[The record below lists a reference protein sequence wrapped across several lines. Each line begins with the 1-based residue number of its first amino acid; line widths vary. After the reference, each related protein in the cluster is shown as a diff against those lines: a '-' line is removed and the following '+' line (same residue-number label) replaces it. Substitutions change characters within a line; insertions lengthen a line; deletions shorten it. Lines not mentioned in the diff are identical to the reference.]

1 VVACLIY
8 IVLHVIKIECTS
20 FIRVPESMRV
30 LQFKLYLTT
39 WCVGC
44 LLMATGMQ
52 ADARSQVKLQLKWH
66 HQFQFAGY
74 YAALEKGYYRQENLD
89 VEIIEGGKQRP
100 PVKQLLAGAA
110 TYAIGDSDIL
120 IDRVAGKPIV
130 AIASTFQHSPYVLL
144 SLREQQIFSPQDLIG
159 KRIMLSNGLGEA
171 QFIAMMNKQGID
183 MKLLKIVP
191 HTWNLNDLTQGKVD
205 VMSAYASV
213 EPIQLE
219 LQGYSPAILSTQKFG
234 VDFYGDILF
243 TTEQEIRTH
252 PERVEAFLRATKKGW
267 NYAFSH
273 PEELAD
279 LILKKESVSKNGITH
294 DTLLREAYAMRPY
307 VMSDIV
313 EVGHMNQERW
323 AHIAKTLSDLNMI
336 PKRYVLDGFIYH
348 PKSNMDASAAR
359 WLGGLGLALL
369 ALIGT
374 VSVWNLQIRRKVR
387 IRTKALQDEVLRR
400 EHAEELLKI
409 AGEAAR
415 LGGWILELEEQ
426 RVLWSDEVAAIHDLP
441 AGYTPSIE
449 EGVSYF
455 VPEHRH
461 IIQKAVHDCIHQGE
475 PYDLE
480 LEKIT
485 ALGRRI
491 WVRTIGQP
499 VRDAYGNIVRL
510 QGAFQDIS
518 ERKKLEAFK
527 MGQRAILEKIAVD
540 ATLSEILHA
549 AVALIEA
556 QFPHCLCSV
565 MLLDHD
571 EMHLADGVSIKLD
584 SRYVA
589 QLHGLTIGARAGS
602 CGTAAYEKRRVVVTD
617 IAQDPLWESYQHLV
631 TDFGLK
637 ACWSSPIFSSKQ
649 KVLGTFAVYYQTVAG
664 PTDAELELVDAL
676 SHLLGIAIERHQS
689 QQHLRLLETGIA
701 RLNDI
706 VMITEAEPIDG
717 LGPRILFVN
726 DAFERVTGYSREEV
740 IGKSPR
746 ILQGEHTQKEELR
759 KMRQA
764 LEAWQPVRSEV
775 INYKKNGEAI
785 WLELDIVPI
794 SDDTGWYT
802 HWVAVERDITQRKQ
816 AESKIQQ
823 LAFYDPMTNL
833 PNRQLLLDRLE
844 QRLASSTRTHHAGAV
859 IFIDLD
865 NFKSLNDTH
874 GHDVGDL
881 LLIEVAQRVVAC
893 VRETDT
899 VSRLGGDEFVVIIDE
914 LDENLQ
920 EAAVQASAVCE
931 KILNSFKKPFH
942 LKQYVHHSSPSIG
955 VTLFNYQQ
963 PTTVDE
969 LLRRADL
976 AMYKAKSSGR
986 NTYRFFDPQMQ
997 AVVNDRVS
1005 LEGDLHLGI
1014 RYQQFELYYQP
1025 QMDSARHVIGAETL
1039 IRWHHPDRGLV
1050 MPGQFIQLA
1059 EDSGLILPIGQWIL
1073 ETACKQLLAWA
1084 AQPHTAHLVLA
1095 VNVSARQYL
1104 QADFA
1109 EKLIALLDRT
1119 GVDPTKLKLELTESM
1134 LVENVEDIIVKM
1146 SALKAKGVGFSLD
1159 DFGTGYSSLSYLK
1172 RLPLDQLKIDQSFVR
1187 DVMTDP
1193 NDASIVR
1200 AIITLGLNLGLDVIA
1215 EGVETEAQLQI
1226 LLANGCKAFQGYLF
1240 SKPVPIA
1247 QFDSLLN
1254 AATLPAN

>member
-1 VVACLIY
+1 
-8 IVLHVIKIECTS
+8 
-20 FIRVPESMRV
+20 M
-30 LQFKLYLTT
+30 
-39 WCVGC
+39 
-44 LLMATGMQ
+44 
-52 ADARSQVKLQLKWH
+52 
-66 HQFQFAGY
+66 
-74 YAALEKGYYRQENLD
+74 
-89 VEIIEGGKQRP
+89 
-100 PVKQLLAGAA
+100 
-110 TYAIGDSDIL
+110 
-120 IDRVAGKPIV
+120 
-130 AIASTFQHSPYVLL
+130 
-144 SLREQQIFSPQDLIG
+144 
-159 KRIMLSNGLGEA
+159 
-171 QFIAMMNKQGID
+171 
-183 MKLLKIVP
+183 
-191 HTWNLNDLTQGKVD
+191 
-205 VMSAYASV
+205 
-213 EPIQLE
+213 
-219 LQGYSPAILSTQKFG
+219 
-234 VDFYGDILF
+234 
-243 TTEQEIRTH
+243 
-252 PERVEAFLRATKKGW
+252 RATKKGW

-279 LILKKESVSKNGITH
+279 LILKYESVQKNGITREV
-294 DTLLREAYAMRPY
+294 LLKESLAMKPY

-313 EVGHMNQERW
+313 EVGHMNRERW
-323 AHIAKTLSDLNMI
+323 AHIAKILSDLDMM
-336 PKRYVLDGFIYH
+336 PKRYVLDKFIYR
-348 PKSNMDASAAR
+348 PQNRDDARVAR

-369 ALIGT
+369 VLIGT
-374 VSVWNLQIRRKVR
+374 VSVWNLQIRKKVQL
-387 IRTKALQDEVLRR
+387 RTKALQDEILRR
-400 EHAEELLKI
+400 EHAEDLLKI
-409 AGEAAR
+409 AGNAAR

-441 AGYTPSIE
+441 PGYTPTME
-449 EGVSYF
+449 EGMNYF

-461 IIQKAVHDCIHQGE
+461 IIDQAVQACIHQGE

-480 LEKIT
+480 LEKFT

-499 VRDAYGNIVRL
+499 VRDGYGNIVRL
-510 QGAFQDIS
+510 QGAFQDIT
-518 ERKKLEAFK
+518 ERKRFERFKL
-527 MGQRAILEKIAVD
+527 GQRAILEKIAVD
-540 ATLSEILHA
+540 TPLSDILRA
-549 AVALIEA
+549 AVALIEE

-565 MLLDHD
+565 MLLSPDA
-571 EMHLADGVSIKLD
+571 MHLADGISIKLD
-584 SRYVA
+584 AHYVQ
-589 QLHGLTIGARAGS
+589 QLYGVAIGSQAGS
-602 CGTAAYEKRRVVVTD
+602 CGTAAYEKRRVIVTD
-617 IAQDPLWESYQHLV
+617 IEQDPLWLNYFALAKEY
-631 TDFGLK
+631 GLR

-649 KVLGTFAVYYQTVAG
+649 KVLGTFAVYYQSVIA

-676 SHLLGIAIERHQS
+676 SYLLGIAIERHQS

-706 VMITEAEPIDG
+706 VMITEAEPIDAD
-717 LGPRILFVN
+717 GPRILFVN
-726 DAFERVTGYSREEV
+726 DAFERVTGFSREEV

-746 ILQGEHTQKEELR
+746 ILQGEQTQKDELR
-759 KMRQA
+759 KIRQA
-764 LEAWQPVRSEV
+764 LVDWQPVRAEV
-775 INYKKNGEAI
+775 INYKKSGEAI

-794 SDDTGWYT
+794 SDDAGWYT

-844 QRLASSTRTHHAGAV
+844 QRIATSTRTHHAGAV

-881 LLIEVAQRVVAC
+881 LLKEVAHRLVDC

-914 LDENLQ
+914 LDESLQ

-931 KILNSFKKPFH
+931 KILNSFKKPFR
-942 LKQYVHHSSPSIG
+942 LNQYMHHSTPSID
-955 VTLFNYQQ
+955 VTLFNYQL
-963 PTTVDE
+963 PTSVDE

-997 AVVNDRVS
+997 SVVNDRVA

-1014 RYQQFELYYQP
+1014 RHQQFELYYQP
-1025 QMDSARHVIGAETL
+1025 QLDSARRVIGAETL
-1039 IRWHHPDRGLV
+1039 IRWHHPERGLV

-1073 ETACKQLLAWA
+1073 ETACKQLLIWA
-1084 AQPHTAHLVLA
+1084 TQPHTAHLILS

-1104 QADFA
+1104 QADFS
-1109 EKLIALLDRT
+1109 EKLIGLLNRT
-1119 GVDPTKLKLELTESM
+1119 GVDPSKLKLELTESM

-1146 SALKAKGVGFSLD
+1146 SMLKEKGVGFSLD

-1215 EGVETEAQLQI
+1215 EGVETEAQMQI
-1226 LLANGCKAFQGYLF
+1226 LLANGCRAFQGYLF

-1247 QFDSLLN
+1247 QFDALLN
-1254 AATLPAN
+1254 

>member
-1 VVACLIY
+1 
-8 IVLHVIKIECTS
+8 
-20 FIRVPESMRV
+20 MQV
-30 LQFKLYLTT
+30 LQFKSYVSALCISCLWLTIGT
-39 WCVGC
+39 
-44 LLMATGMQ
+44 Q
-52 ADARSQVKLQLKWH
+52 AYARDQIKLQLKWH

-74 YAALEKGYYRQENLD
+74 YAAHAKGYYQLENLD
-89 VEIIEGGKQRP
+89 VTIIEGGKQRP
-100 PVKQLLAGAA
+100 PLKQVLTGAA
-110 TYAIGDSDIL
+110 DYGIGDADIL

-130 AIASTFQHSPYVLL
+130 AVASIFQHSPYVLL
-144 SLREQQIFSPQDLIG
+144 SLREQQILSPKDLIG
-159 KRIMLSNGLGEA
+159 KRIMLSNDQGEA
-171 QFIAMMNKQGID
+171 QFRAMMNSQGIGL
-183 MKLLKIVP
+183 KQLTLLP
-191 HTWNLNDLTQGKVD
+191 HSWNLKDLIQGKVD
-205 VMSAYASV
+205 VVSAYATV

-219 LQGYSPAILSTQKFG
+219 MQGYAPAILSTQQYG
-234 VDFYGDILF
+234 VDFYGDIVF
-243 TTEQEIRTH
+243 TTEKEIRNH
-252 PERVEAFLRATKKGW
+252 PERVDAFLRATRKGW

-273 PEELAD
+273 PEEIAD
-279 LILKKESVSKNGITH
+279 LILKYESVEKNGITREV
-294 DTLLREAYAMRPY
+294 LLKESLAMKPY

-313 EVGHMNQERW
+313 EVGHMNRERW
-323 AHIAKTLSDLNMI
+323 AHIAKTLSDLNMM
-336 PKRYVLDGFIYH
+336 PKRYVLDPFIYR
-348 PKSNMDASAAR
+348 PQNRDDARVAR

-369 ALIGT
+369 GLIGT

-387 IRTKALQDEVLRR
+387 TRTKALQDEILRR
-400 EHAEELLKI
+400 EHAENLLKI
-409 AGEAAR
+409 AGNAAR
-415 LGGWILELEEQ
+415 LGGWILDLDAQ

-441 AGYTPSIE
+441 AGYTPSME
-449 EGVSYF
+449 EGMNYF
-455 VPEHRH
+455 VPEHRP
-461 IIQKAVHDCIHQGE
+461 IIDQAVHACIHQGE

-499 VRDAYGNIVRL
+499 VRDSYGNIVRL
-510 QGAFQDIS
+510 QGAFQDIT
-518 ERKKLEAFK
+518 ERKKFETFK
-527 MGQRAILEKIAVD
+527 TGQRAILEKIAVD
-540 ATLSEILHA
+540 APLNDILRA
-549 AVALIEA
+549 AVALIEE
-556 QFPHCLCSV
+556 QFPQCLCSV
-565 MLLDHD
+565 MLLAQD

-584 SRYVA
+584 ASYIA
-589 QLHGLTIGARAGS
+589 LLHGLTIGSHAGS
-602 CGTAAYEKRRVVVTD
+602 CGTAAYEKRRVIVTD
-617 IAQDPLWESYQHLV
+617 IEQDPLWQHYLHLV
-631 TDFGLK
+631 RDYHLR

-649 KVLGTFAVYYQTVAG
+649 KVLGTFAVYYQTVTG
-664 PTDAELELVDAL
+664 PSDAELELVDAL

-706 VMITEAEPIDG
+706 VMITEAEPIDHF
-717 LGPRILFVN
+717 GPRILFVN

-746 ILQGEHTQKEELR
+746 ILQGEHTQKDELR
-759 KMRQA
+759 KIRQA
-764 LEAWQPVRSEV
+764 LVDWQPVRAEV
-775 INYKKNGEAI
+775 INYKKSGEEI

-833 PNRQLLLDRLE
+833 PNRQLLMDRLE
-844 QRLASSTRTHHAGAV
+844 QRIAASTRTHHAGAV

-881 LLIEVAQRVVAC
+881 LLKEVAQRVVEC

-920 EAAVQASAVCE
+920 QAALQASAVCE
-931 KILNSFKKPFH
+931 KILNSFKKPFR
-942 LKQYVHHSSPSIG
+942 LNQYMHHSTPSIG
-955 VTLFNYQQ
+955 VTLFNYQL

-986 NTYRFFDPQMQ
+986 NNYRFFDPQMQ
-997 AVVNDRVS
+997 TVVNDRVS

-1014 RYQQFELYYQP
+1014 RHQQFELYYQP
-1025 QMDSARHVIGAETL
+1025 QLDSARRVIGAETL
-1039 IRWHHPDRGLV
+1039 IRWHHPERGLV

-1084 AQPHTAHLVLA
+1084 TQPHTAHLILS

-1104 QADFA
+1104 QADFS
-1109 EKLIALLDRT
+1109 EKLIGLLNRT

-1146 SALKAKGVGFSLD
+1146 SMLKEKGVGFSLD

-1215 EGVETEAQLQI
+1215 EGVETEDQLQV
-1226 LLANGCKAFQGYLF
+1226 LLANGCRAFQGYLF
-1240 SKPVPIA
+1240 SKPVPIT
-1247 QFDSLLN
+1247 QFDAMLN
-1254 AATLPAN
+1254 PATSQADTAL